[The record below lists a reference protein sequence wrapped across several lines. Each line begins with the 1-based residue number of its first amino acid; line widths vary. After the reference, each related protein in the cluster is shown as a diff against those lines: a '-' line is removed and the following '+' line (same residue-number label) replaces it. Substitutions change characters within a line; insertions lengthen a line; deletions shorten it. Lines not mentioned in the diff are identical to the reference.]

1 MLFKSQ
7 ILFPILLSVS
17 ASFQLH
23 PYTLTR
29 SPNHLMKLLI
39 PSLAC
44 SLCVV
49 LHPSSSS
56 PRVEF
61 EEKFSEIENENQA
74 RIKVAEEGQLKATQ
88 LQEKNYKLMQTQGN
102 KLVNLKFPNSVS
114 PYYTYIHTN
123 MYQTKNLLFLKH
135 NEFIYFSSSF
145 SYSHHEIN

>member
-1 MLFKSQ
+1 MLS
-7 ILFPILLSVS
+7 LFSSSPIKL
-17 ASFQLH
+17 
-23 PYTLTR
+23 

-88 LQEKNYKLMQTQGN
+88 LEEKNYKLMQTQGN

-114 PYYTYIHTN
+114 AYYTYIHTN
-123 MYQTKNLLFLKH
+123 MYQTKNLLFLKRKM
-135 NEFIYFSSSF
+135 NLYTF
-145 SYSHHEIN
+145 HHHLVIVTMKSIDQLPIHII

>member
-1 MLFKSQ
+1 MLS
-7 ILFPILLSVS
+7 LFSSSPIKL
-17 ASFQLH
+17 
-23 PYTLTR
+23 

-88 LQEKNYKLMQTQGN
+88 LQERNYKLMQTQGN
-102 KLVNLKFPNSVS
+102 KLVNIKAVQISKFSICLLHLHTYKYVPN
-114 PYYTYIHTN
+114 
-123 MYQTKNLLFLKH
+123 
-135 NEFIYFSSSF
+135 
-145 SYSHHEIN
+145 